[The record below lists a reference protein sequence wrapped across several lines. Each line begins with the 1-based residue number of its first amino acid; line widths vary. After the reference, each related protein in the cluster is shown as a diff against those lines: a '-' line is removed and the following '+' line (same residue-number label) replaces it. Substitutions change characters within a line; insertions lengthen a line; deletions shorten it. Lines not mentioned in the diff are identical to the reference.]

1 MGNVAA
7 CGRAAEWNQHDQ
19 LASELQADADLVR
32 KNKHLV
38 KTGDLITQGAL
49 DNLLF
54 DQRIENA
61 KFQLGRDLRTMQ
73 RARANHVRSR
83 SISNGDL
90 ARDLFGLEWSGAV
103 GLCKQMGID
112 PKSIITEKK

>member
-1 MGNVAA
+1 MLF
-7 CGRAAEWNQHDQ
+7 RS
-19 LASELQADADLVR
+19 SELQADADLVR

>member
-7 CGRAAEWNQHDQ
+7 CGRATEWNQHDQ
-19 LASELQADADLVR
+19 FAADLQADAETVR
-32 KNKHLV
+32 KNKVLV
-38 KTGDLITQGAL
+38 KTGDLVTQGQL
-49 DNLLF
+49 SNLLF
-54 DQRIENA
+54 DQRIAVA
-61 KFQLGRDLRTMQ
+61 KDQLGRDLRTMQ
-73 RARANHVRSR
+73 RARANHVRAR

-103 GLCKQMGID
+103 SMCKQMGID